1 MIYHF
6 LLLSKIYAKNIS
18 DCLSHNCMHPIKI
31 PMSNFYTPVSNNLTF
46 KQEIMKNNSNFM
58 LYRVDVGYMPIA
70 NNPKLCSRKT
80 G

>member
-1 MIYHF
+1 
-6 LLLSKIYAKNIS
+6 
-18 DCLSHNCMHPIKI
+18 
-31 PMSNFYTPVSNNLTF
+31 
-46 KQEIMKNNSNFM
+46 MKNNSNFM